1 MTTRMLI
8 AAAVAASC
16 LALPAAYASADL
28 SPPKPARRLIL
39 QIHEVKCLD
48 ETGGKWRE
56 KIGGDEVTLSGLTID
71 AAGRA
76 VRQQTLRIGKFERD
90 RSVKRY
96 SPARAF
102 ATFDLRQ
109 GPDFPRHYQA
119 MLILAERDQGGGLVE
134 YVNAIVSN
142 INTGS
147 ALPSQ
152 DKVDVPNQLLASP
165 PTTREEAAAKAV
177 KLAVAKVG
185 QWAKD
190 DIFRP
195 RSAKVSMKTGE
206 FRFAKGAVTSRPDT
220 ASFKGYGG
228 LYRIVYSWRLAD

>member
-8 AAAVAASC
+8 AAAVAAS
-16 LALPAAYASADL
+16 LALPAADASADL

-96 SPARAF
+96 SPAHTF

-109 GPDFPRHYQA
+109 GPDFPRQYQT
-119 MLILAERDQGGGLVE
+119 MFILAERDQGGGLVE
-134 YVNAIVSN
+134 YVNAIVEG

-147 ALPSQ
+147 KPATS
-152 DKVDVPNQLLASP
+152 DEGSLAKSFVTDP
-165 PTTREEAAAKAV
+165 PLSMDAVAAKAV

-185 QWAKD
+185 RWAKD

-195 RSAKVSMKTGE
+195 RAAKVSMKTAA
-206 FRFAKGAVTSRPDT
+206 FRFPKGAIASRPDT

-228 LYRIVYSWRLAD
+228 VYRIVYSWRLAD

>member
-1 MTTRMLI
+1 MSTRMLV

-16 LALPAAYASADL
+16 LGLSAADAS
-28 SPPKPARRLIL
+28 SEPKPPKPARRLVL

-48 ETGGKWRE
+48 ETGGRWRE

-76 VRQQTLRIGKFERD
+76 VRQQTFRIGKFEKD

-96 SPARAF
+96 SPAHSF

-109 GPDFPRHYQA
+109 GPDFPRQYQT
-119 MLILAERDQGGGLVE
+119 MLVLAERDEGGGLVD
-134 YVNAIVSN
+134 YVNAIVEG

-147 ALPSQ
+147 KPATS
-152 DKVDVPNQLLASP
+152 DKGGVAHSLLTDP
-165 PTTREEAAAKAV
+165 PLSMDAVAAKAV

-195 RSAKVSMKTGE
+195 RATKVSMTTAQY
-206 FRFAKGAVTSRPDT
+206 RFAKGAVTSRPDT

-228 LYRIVYSWRLAD
+228 LYRIVYSWRLVD